1 MNRERESADDVVI
14 RPAPPAG
21 AGAGGVQPHERV
33 VVEREV
39 APGGPRRQEA
49 RDRDAAGASDQP
61 GTEPSGPGGGGAD
74 AAGPRDRAPLLDDHV
89 AENFLGRWS
98 DVQARFVD
106 DPRGAVLAADD
117 LVAELVRALADRFS
131 RHRDG
136 LEEQWSRGAE
146 PSTEDLRLALQQYR
160 SFFQRLLAS

>member
-1 MNRERESADDVVI
+1 MDRERVSTSDDVVI

-21 AGAGGVQPHERV
+21 AGARSGQPHERV

-39 APGGPRRQEA
+39 APGGPRRPEA
-49 RDRDAAGASDQP
+49 RDRHAAEASDQP
-61 GTEPSGPGGGGAD
+61 PAEPSGPGGGGG
-74 AAGPRDRAPLLDDHV
+74 AAGRRDQAPLLDDDV
-89 AENFLGRWS
+89 AGDFLGRWS

-136 LEEQWSRGAE
+136 LEQQWSRGAE